1 MNLMSLVRLCAEC
14 TRTLV
19 ELLIF
24 RPLLG
29 LSEML
34 YGVAQAVPHLLRAT
48 SEAIVEAVNC
58 QLTPDARLDVQEGAG
73 HVVLGAKLLAAPV
86 ALAAFVW
93 IFLHPSIIYAGS
105 LASMVVLIGAVAR

>member
-1 MNLMSLVRLCAEC
+1 MNILSLVRICAEG

-48 SEAIVEAVNC
+48 GKAIVEAVSSHLSPN
-58 QLTPDARLDVQEGAG
+58 ARLDVQEGAG
-73 HVVLGAKLLAAPV
+73 RVVLGAKLLAAPV

-93 IFLHPSIIYAGS
+93 IFLHPSIIYAGW